1 MRKVNFKVRNIGS
14 EKYLSY
20 VLDDETDLDEE
31 LLDYLDDNKIAELI
45 DIIYEEDDE
54 NDYLTYNIT
63 DRTTVGALLSG
74 TVHAEMMLGI
84 IRGVASGIMNMRD
97 LGIPVSYVILNKDF
111 TYVNPVTFDVKM
123 ICIPVGSDV
132 AANAEFKAFV
142 KDLILNAT
150 YAECREV
157 HDPWFCKSDHR
168 ADGGC
173 RITGRRR
180 IYGCWRFRRG
190 GFSGCGYSTG

>member
-63 DRTTVGALLSG
+63 DEQQLEHSFQARY
-74 TVHAEMMLGI
+74 MQ
-84 IRGVASGIMNMRD
+84 R
-97 LGIPVSYVILNKDF
+97 
-111 TYVNPVTFDVKM
+111 
-123 ICIPVGSDV
+123 
-132 AANAEFKAFV
+132 
-142 KDLILNAT
+142 
-150 YAECREV
+150 
-157 HDPWFCKSDHR
+157 
-168 ADGGC
+168 
-173 RITGRRR
+173 
-180 IYGCWRFRRG
+180 
-190 GFSGCGYSTG
+190 

>member
-74 TVHAEMMLGI
+74 TVHATGFC
-84 IRGVASGIMNMRD
+84 RF
-97 LGIPVSYVILNKDF
+97 PVFYH
-111 TYVNPVTFDVKM
+111 
-123 ICIPVGSDV
+123 
-132 AANAEFKAFV
+132 AQ
-142 KDLILNAT
+142 
-150 YAECREV
+150 
-157 HDPWFCKSDHR
+157 
-168 ADGGC
+168 
-173 RITGRRR
+173 GRSS
-180 IYGCWRFRRG
+180 FRRCIRCIWQ
-190 GFSGCGYSTG
+190 SNRRNGCCT

>member
-132 AANAEFKAFV
+132 AANAEFKAF
-142 KDLILNAT
+142 KEFLSMLPI
-150 YAECREV
+150 R
-157 HDPWFCKSDHR
+157 K
-168 ADGGC
+168 
-173 RITGRRR
+173 
-180 IYGCWRFRRG
+180 YG
-190 GFSGCGYSTG
+190 